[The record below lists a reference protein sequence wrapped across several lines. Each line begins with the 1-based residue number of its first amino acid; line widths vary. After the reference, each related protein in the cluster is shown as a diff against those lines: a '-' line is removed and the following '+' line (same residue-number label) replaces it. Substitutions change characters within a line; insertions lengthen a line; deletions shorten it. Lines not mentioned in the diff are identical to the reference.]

1 MINSLDIRAISRALV
16 TCPSSSSPL
25 QFLNV
30 VLSIPSSPARSFIR
44 FTNSS
49 SFPHMYSAIATQASL
64 ALATEM
70 HLQNSRKR
78 PLLLEQLICLY
89 EHRDPACKVTMEQLF
104 KANGMVLAENGT
116 SVKIRAIQSEHEDDG
131 MAEETD
137 IQKACNEFKSLIFS
151 MKGQRNMKQFAKDCG
166 ISVSSLSRIT
176 TGNRKT
182 YLPQEFLETMFVHK
196 SPDSKVTMAELIE
209 TNTKF
214 PGAKGDTFCFKGTN
228 KKGIDEKM
236 VLETL
241 QKESAAIIS
250 YDEYLEDLASY
261 LYGMDAAKIKAVRKK
276 CQDYFENKV
285 IVELLH
291 TYHQLSKK
299 EWDLKIDVIRKF
311 YLDKAPLNLPE
322 KLSGIVRGRL
332 EQLI

>member
-1 MINSLDIRAISRALV
+1 MKRHEYREMKFWKSLTNNDYGIVAPLDQKKMANLIECMKGKKRTVERYAYDCKISTTAIYRV
-16 TCPSSSSPL
+16 
-25 QFLNV
+25 
-30 VLSIPSSPARSFIR
+30 
-44 FTNSS
+44 
-49 SFPHMYSAIATQASL
+49 
-64 ALATEM
+64 
-70 HLQNSRKR
+70 LQNSRKR

-89 EHRDPACKVTMEQLF
+89 EHREPTCKVTMEQLF
-104 KANGMVLAENGT
+104 KANGMVLAKNGA

-131 MAEETD
+131 MVEETD

-214 PGAKGDTFCFKGTN
+214 PGAKGDTFCFKRTN

-241 QKESAAIIS
+241 QKESATIIS

-276 CQDYFENKV
+276 CQDYFEDKV

-322 KLSGIVRGRL
+322 KLSGIVRRRL

>member
-1 MINSLDIRAISRALV
+1 MKRHEYREMKFWRSLTNCDYGIVAPLDQKKMANLIECMKGKKRTVERYAYDCKISTTAIYRV
-16 TCPSSSSPL
+16 
-25 QFLNV
+25 
-30 VLSIPSSPARSFIR
+30 
-44 FTNSS
+44 
-49 SFPHMYSAIATQASL
+49 
-64 ALATEM
+64 
-70 HLQNSRKR
+70 LQNSRKR

-89 EHRDPACKVTMEQLF
+89 EHRVPACKVTMEQLF
-104 KANGMVLAENGT
+104 KANGMVLAENGAP
-116 SVKIRAIQSEHEDDG
+116 VKIRAIQSEHEDDG
-131 MAEETD
+131 MTEETD
-137 IQKACNEFKSLIFS
+137 TGKVCNEFKSLIYS